1 MIEFTKMH
9 GAGNDFVVLF
19 NPVCAVP
26 DVSVSAL
33 CNRRTGIGADGLIV
47 LRPLAQGVFRMEF
60 FNNDGSRAGMC
71 GNGLRCA
78 GLFAARISGQRVNTF
93 RTDSGDLTAEVLSDN
108 GKSGRVRI
116 MIRKNLAF
124 RDCGIIAG
132 FRVYYGIAGVPHA
145 VVPVPDVSAVD
156 VVSVGRNLR
165 YHPFFAPDGTNV
177 DFVETEPELHRIRTY
192 ERGVEDETPACGT
205 GIVSAGV
212 VLHEFF
218 QKGKKVCFLSRSN
231 AELEVEILQDCN
243 ILLNK
248 TPDDVSDRAYL
259 TGPAEESFR
268 GVIQINGK

>member
-1 MIEFTKMH
+1 MIEIEFTKMH

-19 NPVCAVP
+19 NPAAPAEDLPVTG
-26 DVSVSAL
+26 L
-33 CNRRTGIGADGLIV
+33 CDRRTGIGADGLMV
-47 LRPLAQGVFRMEF
+47 LRPLGQGVFRMEF

-78 GLFAARISGQRVNTF
+78 GLFAARISGQSVNTF

-116 MIRKNLAF
+116 MIRKNQAF
-124 RDCGIIAG
+124 RDCGMIAG
-132 FRVYYGIAGVPHA
+132 FHVYYGTAGVPHA

-156 VVSVGRNLR
+156 VAAAGRALR
-165 YHPFFAPDGTNV
+165 HHPFFAPDGTNV

-205 GIVSAGV
+205 GIVSAGF

-218 QKGKKVCFLSRSN
+218 RKEKKVCFLSRSN

-248 TPDDVSDRAYL
+248 TPDAVSDGAYL

-268 GVIQINGK
+268 GVIQI